1 MRRPFSMIQQCALLI
16 WGFKM
21 SQFITAILTSLSSG
35 AIYALMSL
43 ALVLVWRSTRVVNFA
58 QAGQAVL
65 TTYIGYA
72 VIQKTGSYWIALIVA
87 VISGAL
93 IGAIIDRFFMRPI
106 FKRITSGPIVMI
118 APVVATLGLLGIIQA
133 IIGLIWGLTNQ
144 SIETPVSN
152 AGLNINGTVVAFS
165 LYNAL
170 VLAIVTLVMVLL
182 TLLFQKTN
190 IGLALRASAYSPE
203 IAKLSGI
210 KVDAVRTLGWAI
222 SGAAGGLAGMLYIPN
237 TYLYPNAMDVLL
249 VFGFIAA
256 VIGGLESMAGAV
268 AGAMVLGFAI
278 NFSTSYISTK
288 LVFPT
293 AFVVLIL
300 VLLVRPSG
308 LFAAKK
314 GRSA

>member
-1 MRRPFSMIQQCALLI
+1 MN
-16 WGFKM
+16 
-21 SQFITAILTSLSSG
+21 QFITAILTSLSSG

-72 VIQKTGSYWIALIVA
+72 VIQKTGSYWIALLVA
-87 VISGAL
+87 VLSGAL
-93 IGAIIDRFFMRPI
+93 IGAIIDRVFMRPI

-133 IIGLIWGLTNQ
+133 IIGFIWGLTNQ

-170 VLAIVTLVMVLL
+170 VLAIVTAVMILL

-222 SGAAGGLAGMLYIPN
+222 AGAAGGMAGMLYIPN

-278 NFSTSYISTK
+278 NFSTTYISTK

-300 VLLVRPSG
+300 VLLIKPSG

>member
-1 MRRPFSMIQQCALLI
+1 MN
-16 WGFKM
+16 
-21 SQFITAILTSLSSG
+21 QFITAVLTSLSSG

-43 ALVLVWRSTRVVNFA
+43 SLVLVWRSTRVVNFA

-72 VIQKTGSYWIALIVA
+72 VIQKTGSYWIALVVA
-87 VISGAL
+87 VLSGAL

-106 FKRITSGPIVMI
+106 FKRVTSGPIVMI

-133 IIGLIWGLTNQ
+133 IIGFVWGLTNQ
-144 SIETPVSN
+144 SIETPISS
-152 AGLNINGTVVAFS
+152 AGININGNILSFSWFNAF
-165 LYNAL
+165 
-170 VLAIVTLVMVLL
+170 VLMIVTLVMILL

-222 SGAAGGLAGMLYIPN
+222 SGSASALAGMLFIPG
-237 TYLYPNAMDVLL
+237 YFLYPNAMDLLL

-256 VIGGLESMAGAV
+256 VIGGLESLVGAV
-268 AGAMVLGFAI
+268 AGAMVLGFAV
-278 NFSTSYISTK
+278 NFSTSYISAK
-288 LVFPT
+288 LFFPT
-293 AFVVLIL
+293 AFVVLLL
-300 VLLVRPSG
+300 VLLIKPLG
-308 LFAAKK
+308 LFSGK
-314 GRSA
+314 GNRRA

>member
-1 MRRPFSMIQQCALLI
+1 MTQQCALLI

-21 SQFITAILTSLSSG
+21 NQFITAVLTSLSSG

-72 VIQKTGSYWIALIVA
+72 VIQKTGSYWIALVVA

-133 IIGLIWGLTNQ
+133 IIGFIWGLTNQ

-170 VLAIVTLVMVLL
+170 VLAMVTAVMILL

-222 SGAAGGLAGMLYIPN
+222 AGAAGGMAGMLYIPN

-256 VIGGLESMAGAV
+256 VIGGLESLAGSV

-278 NFSTSYISTK
+278 NFSTTYISTK

-300 VLLVRPSG
+300 VLLIKPSG

>member
-1 MRRPFSMIQQCALLI
+1 MN
-16 WGFKM
+16 
-21 SQFITAILTSLSSG
+21 QFITAILTSLSSG

-72 VIQKTGSYWIALIVA
+72 VIQKTGSYWIALLVA
-87 VISGAL
+87 VLSGAL

-133 IIGLIWGLTNQ
+133 IIGFIWGLTNQ

-170 VLAIVTLVMVLL
+170 VLAIVTIVMILL

-222 SGAAGGLAGMLYIPN
+222 AGAAGGMAGMLYIPN

-278 NFSTSYISTK
+278 NFSTTYISTK

-300 VLLVRPSG
+300 VLLIKPSG

>member
-1 MRRPFSMIQQCALLI
+1 MIQQCALLI

-21 SQFITAILTSLSSG
+21 NQFITAVLTSLSSG

-43 ALVLVWRSTRVVNFA
+43 SLVLVWRSTRVVNFA

-72 VIQKTGSYWIALIVA
+72 VIQKTGSYWIALVVA

-106 FKRITSGPIVMI
+106 FKRVTSGPIVMI

-133 IIGLIWGLTNQ
+133 IIGFIWGLTNQ

-165 LYNAL
+165 LYNLL
-170 VLAIVTLVMVLL
+170 VLVIVTLVMILL

-222 SGAAGGLAGMLYIPN
+222 SGAASGLAGMLYIPN

-256 VIGGLESMAGAV
+256 VIGGLDSMAGAV

-278 NFSTSYISTK
+278 NFSTTYISTTM
-288 LVFPT
+288 VFPT
-293 AFVVLIL
+293 AFLVLIL
-300 VLLVRPSG
+300 VLLVKPSG

-314 GRSA
+314 GRTA

>member
-1 MRRPFSMIQQCALLI
+1 MN
-16 WGFKM
+16 
-21 SQFITAILTSLSSG
+21 QFITAILTSLSSG

-43 ALVLVWRSTRVVNFA
+43 SLVLVWRSTRVVNFA

-72 VIQKTGSYWIALIVA
+72 VIQKTGSYWIALVVA

-106 FKRITSGPIVMI
+106 FKRVTSGPIVMI

-133 IIGLIWGLTNQ
+133 IIGFIWGLTNQ

-165 LYNAL
+165 LFNLL
-170 VLAIVTLVMVLL
+170 VLVIITLVMVLL

-222 SGAAGGLAGMLYIPN
+222 SGAASGLAGMLYIPN

-256 VIGGLESMAGAV
+256 VIGGLDSMAGAV

-278 NFSTSYISTK
+278 NFSTTYISTT

-293 AFVVLIL
+293 AFLVLIL
-300 VLLVRPSG
+300 VLLVKPSG
-308 LFAAKK
+308 LFAVKK

>member
-1 MRRPFSMIQQCALLI
+1 MN
-16 WGFKM
+16 
-21 SQFITAILTSLSSG
+21 QFITAVLTSLSSG

-72 VIQKTGSYWIALIVA
+72 VIQKTGSYWMALVVA

-133 IIGLIWGLTNQ
+133 IIGFVWGLTNQ

-170 VLAIVTLVMVLL
+170 VLAMVTAVMILL

-222 SGAAGGLAGMLYIPN
+222 AGAAGGMAGMLYIPN

-278 NFSTSYISTK
+278 NFSTTYISTK

-300 VLLVRPSG
+300 VLLIKPSG

>member
-1 MRRPFSMIQQCALLI
+1 MN
-16 WGFKM
+16 
-21 SQFITAILTSLSSG
+21 QFITAILTSLSSG

-43 ALVLVWRSTRVVNFA
+43 SLVLVWRSTRVVNFA

-72 VIQKTGSYWIALIVA
+72 VIQKTGSYWIALVVA

-106 FKRITSGPIVMI
+106 FKRVTSGPIVMI

-133 IIGLIWGLTNQ
+133 IIGFIWGLTNQ

-165 LYNAL
+165 LYNLFVL
-170 VLAIVTLVMVLL
+170 VIVTLVMILL

-222 SGAAGGLAGMLYIPN
+222 SGAASGLAGMLYIPN

-256 VIGGLESMAGAV
+256 VIGGLDSMAGAV

-278 NFSTSYISTK
+278 NFSTTYISTTM
-288 LVFPT
+288 VFPT
-293 AFVVLIL
+293 AFLVLIL
-300 VLLVRPSG
+300 VLLVKPSG

>member
-1 MRRPFSMIQQCALLI
+1 MN
-16 WGFKM
+16 
-21 SQFITAILTSLSSG
+21 QFITAVLTSLSSG

-43 ALVLVWRSTRVVNFA
+43 SLVLVWRSTRVVNFA

-72 VIQKTGSYWIALIVA
+72 VIQKTGSYWIALVVA

-106 FKRITSGPIVMI
+106 FKRVTSGPIVMI

-133 IIGLIWGLTNQ
+133 IIGFIWGLTNQ

-165 LYNAL
+165 LYNLL
-170 VLAIVTLVMVLL
+170 VLVIVTLVMILL

-222 SGAAGGLAGMLYIPN
+222 SGAASGLAGMLYIPN

-256 VIGGLESMAGAV
+256 VIGGLDSMAGAV

-278 NFSTSYISTK
+278 NFSTTYISTT

-300 VLLVRPSG
+300 VLLVKPSG

-314 GRSA
+314 GRTA